1 MPSSDKIQNCSL
13 ASLLEACKEN
23 CDPFKS
29 KGHLGYLYPTFSAC
43 NVEDLGSIPGLRRF
57 PGEGK
62 GYSLQYSGL
71 ENPMDCI
78 VLGVTKSQTR
88 LSDLHSF
95 LNLNWSQKYFC
106 LLEALPKLSFI
117 GSVYR
122 PGLKVIADA
131 VQGGLCSLRSSCK

>member
-71 ENPMDCI
+71 ENY
-78 VLGVTKSQTR
+78 LHQTVHEVSVQWGTGSYCQGPSII
-88 LSDLHSF
+88 LVPQSF
-95 LNLNWSQKYFC
+95 QLFAFPYSLYCFPQKRPNMFQSHFSFTRFSC
-106 LLEALPKLSFI
+106 L
-117 GSVYR
+117 
-122 PGLKVIADA
+122 
-131 VQGGLCSLRSSCK
+131 